1 MARWQGS
8 RASCSLAS
16 RPQPTGGFGGP
27 SPTARGHLCPPVPGP
42 ALHLQLAA
50 PRAVAGLTRT
60 APAGDLR
67 HGSALFRVQITILR
81 AESSLQDQLQ
91 ESLNQQSPRPA
102 WLERRRA
109 GAGRAAKLRQL
120 PFSTWRGQPR
130 AWGVSVAHGA
140 ILYRALPPG
149 ICHPKMPVCSPV
161 CVPSSYLGNSS

>member
-1 MARWQGS
+1 MQFGFQTPAHRWFW
-8 RASCSLAS
+8 RT
-16 RPQPTGGFGGP
+16 QPHG
-27 SPTARGHLCPPVPGP
+27 AWPPVPAGAWPRSAPP
-42 ALHLQLAA
+42 ARRSPAA
-50 PRAVAGLTRT
+50 AGLTRT

-102 WLERRRA
+102 RLERRRA

-130 AWGVSVAHGA
+130 AWEASVARGA
-140 ILYRALPPG
+140 VLYGALPPG

-161 CVPSSYLGNSS
+161 CVPSSYLRNSS